1 MPCRIPRFIV
11 GLKRGNFPY
20 AYSLAAEAMHSTIPL
35 ISSASGSP
43 NAPALRSPMKDL
55 DFVHLRHTAALGF
68 CWLGLVTTG
77 GAAAASP
84 ARALPAAIAPIE
96 APFTMPQL
104 QRPVF
109 PDRTFPI
116 TAFGAKG
123 DGGTKNTKAFAE
135 AIAACHAAGGGRVVV
150 PAGKWLTG
158 AIHLKSNVNLHM
170 LEGAEIHFSDDP
182 ADYLPVVFTRWAGF
196 EVINYSPLIYAHE
209 CENIAITGPGR
220 LYGHGEKWWPW
231 AKRLDEG
238 KVVFPGLQA
247 QVERGTP
254 ASERIYGDPDKGLRP
269 QFICPINCRNVLL
282 EGFTIAEAG
291 PFWTIHLVYCENV
304 IARGLTILTKQKPGG
319 LKQPNTDGLNLDSSR
334 NVLVEYCFFDVG
346 DDAVCLKSGINEDG
360 RRVGRPT
367 ENVVVRHVT
376 ANWCHGGIVIGS
388 EMSGGVRNVLAHDCR
403 FEGSNVGI
411 RLKSNAARGGVVEN
425 IHYRDITMRDI
436 KTDAIQL
443 ITDYTAWGAAGK
455 AAHHPTFRNITFRNV
470 TCDSARRAAIVQAT
484 AHKPVQNLLLE
495 NVSITAKSGLHFEWV
510 QGLKLRN
517 VTSKPA
523 AGEPISFKHC
533 EQVDHVPPQ
542 ASGAGP
548 RPPAQRNRS

>member
-1 MPCRIPRFIV
+1 MGNLKFI
-11 GLKRGNFPY
+11 
-20 AYSLAAEAMHSTIPL
+20 
-35 ISSASGSP
+35 
-43 NAPALRSPMKDL
+43 
-55 DFVHLRHTAALGF
+55 HLRRTATCGI
-68 CWLGLVTTG
+68 CWLGLTTA
-77 GAAAASP
+77 GAAATAS
-84 ARALPAAIAPIE
+84 AATALPAAIAPIE
-96 APFTMPQL
+96 APFPMPQL

-109 PDRTFPI
+109 PNRTFAI
-116 TAFGAKG
+116 TTFGARG
-123 DGGTKNTKAFAE
+123 DGETKNTKAFAD

-150 PAGKWLTG
+150 PAGQWMTG
-158 AIHLKSNVNLHM
+158 AIHLKSNVNLR
-170 LEGAEIHFSDDP
+170 LEEGAEIHFSDDP

-196 EVINYSPLIYAHE
+196 EVMNYSPLIYANG

-231 AKRLDEG
+231 RQQLDEG

-254 ASERIYGDPDKGLRP
+254 APARIYGDPNKGLRP
-269 QFICPINCRNVLL
+269 QFISPINCRNVLL

-291 PFWTIHLVYCENV
+291 PFWTIQLVYCENV

-319 LKQPNTDGLNLDSSR
+319 PKPPNTDGLNLDSSR
-334 NVLVEYCFFDVG
+334 NVLVEHCLFDVG

-388 EMSGGVRNVLAHDCR
+388 EMSGGVRNVLAHDCV
-403 FEGSNVGI
+403 FEGSSTGI

-443 ITDYTAWGAAGK
+443 ITDYTAWGAAGN
-455 AAHHPTFRNITFRNV
+455 AAHHPTFRNITIRNV
-470 TCDSARRAAIVQAT
+470 TCDGALRAAIVQAT
-484 AHKPVQNLLLE
+484 SHRPVENLVLE
-495 NVSITAKSGLHFEWV
+495 NVTLTAKSGLRFEWV
-510 QGLKLRN
+510 RGLRLRQ
-517 VTSKPA
+517 VTSTPE
-523 AGEPISFKHC
+523 AGEPISFRNC
-533 EQVDHVPPQ
+533 EQVDPVPPP
-542 ASGAGP
+542 ANGAGS
-548 RPPAQRNRS
+548 RSPASRNRD